1 MKTSFSFFVLHF
13 FIVYCLTAQN
23 AINAAAE
30 NMIYEPKDKEI
41 AEDMF
46 SKFSAE
52 KNTETGELMIKVG
65 SCFLGANYV
74 PHTLEFVPEKLV
86 VNLREFDCTTFAE
99 SVLALSRTI
108 KSDNATFEEFAN
120 ELQSIRYHNGKISGY
135 PSRIHYFSDWIYEN
149 DNKKLVKDVSKEIGE
164 TPHKR
169 LVNFMSTHTESYFQ
183 LRDSAF
189 SHEIANQEM
198 RINTRQMFFVPKE
211 KLAEK
216 EHLLKDG
223 DIAGI
228 TTKIEGLDISHVVL
242 LKRVNGRIHIL
253 HASTSEYK
261 VVLSEETLEDYLKKS
276 KSATGIMV
284 ARPL

>member
-1 MKTSFSFFVLHF
+1 MKLTISIFVLFF
-13 FIVYCLTAQN
+13 FISSSFLAQN
-23 AINAAAE
+23 TVNTTPGE
-30 NMIYEPKDKEI
+30 MIYELKDKEI
-41 AEDMF
+41 AEDIF
-46 SKFSAE
+46 RKFADSKNS
-52 KNTETGELMIKVG
+52 ETGELMIKVG
-65 SCFLGANYV
+65 SCFLGVKYV

-108 KSDNATFEEFAN
+108 KSENPTFGQFAK
-120 ELQSIRYHNGKISGY
+120 ELQFMRYHNGKINGY
-135 PSRIHYFSDWIYEN
+135 PSRIHYFSDWIYKNEL
-149 DNKKLVKDVSKEIGE
+149 KKLVKDVSKEIGE

-169 LVNFMSTHTESYFQ
+169 LVNFMSTHPESYFQ
-183 LRDSAF
+183 LRDSTF

-242 LKRVNGRIHIL
+242 LKRVHGRIHIL

-261 VVLSEETLEDYLKKS
+261 VVLSQETLEDYLKKS

-284 ARPL
+284 AR